1 MPKISVII
9 PVYNTEKFLP
19 ACLDSVLNQTFKD
32 IEIICVND
40 GSPDKSAD
48 ILAKYAE
55 QDKRILV
62 ITQENKGLSS
72 ARNVGVKMAT
82 GDYICFVDSDDR
94 IPTFALQSLYQI
106 SQNTQAEVV
115 MSEKKVAHPV
125 LLSGA
130 VHWKTYTNVVMD
142 FVSNPDVFSSACNKL
157 YRAEIIKN
165 HPFIEG
171 IYFEDWPFLTTL
183 MGKIKKFATTQTPCY
198 IYRED
203 NESTTRSPFNTKKV
217 DSYITGIRYVYD
229 FYKDRPDLK
238 LAQKRMAVAAKML
251 TNKVY
256 HSKDRA
262 LKDYAL
268 PQLDSLF
275 NEKIISKSN
284 LPLKSF
290 MRYWMMKKQ
299 K

>member
-55 QDKRILV
+55 QDKRILIV
-62 ITQENKGLSS
+62 TQENQGLSS
-72 ARNVGVKMAT
+72 ARNVGVKMAS

-115 MSEKKVAHPV
+115 MSEKKVPHPV

-130 VHWKTYTNVVMD
+130 LHWQTHTNTLAD
-142 FVSNPDVFSSACNKL
+142 FVSNSNVFSSAWNKL
-157 YRAEIIKN
+157 YRAEVIKN

-183 MGKIKKFATTQTPCY
+183 MSKIKKFATTQTPCY

-203 NESTTRSPFNTKKV
+203 NESTTRSPFSIKKV
-217 DSYITGIRYVYD
+217 DSYVTGIRHVYD
-229 FYKDRPDLK
+229 FYKNSPDLK
-238 LAQKRMAVAAKML
+238 LAQKRMGVAAKML
-251 TNKVY
+251 INKVY
-256 HSKDRA
+256 HSKDKVLQNHA
-262 LKDYAL
+262 LAK
-268 PQLDSLF
+268 LDDLF
-275 NEKIISKSN
+275 KEKIIFKTS

-290 MRYWMMKKQ
+290 MRYYLMKKQ
-299 K
+299 

>member
-1 MPKISVII
+1 MPQISVII
-9 PVYNTEKFLP
+9 PVYNTEKYLP
-19 ACLDSVLNQTFKD
+19 ACLDSVCSQSFQD
-32 IEIICVND
+32 IEIICIND
-40 GSPDKSAD
+40 GSPDKSGE

-55 QDKRILV
+55 QDKRIV
-62 ITQENKGLSS
+62 VVNQENKGLSG
-72 ARNVGVKMAT
+72 ARNT
-82 GDYICFVDSDDR
+82 GIQKANGQWICFVDSDDR
-94 IPTFALQSLYQI
+94 IPNFALQTLYQI
-106 SQNTQAEVV
+106 AQTTNSDIV
-115 MSEKKVAHPV
+115 MSEKRLSHPV
-125 LLSGA
+125 LSSGA
-130 VHWKTYTNVVMD
+130 IHWQVHTNIMED
-142 FVSNPDVFSSACNKL
+142 FVNNSDVFSSVCNKL
-157 YRAEIIKN
+157 YRSELIKD
-165 HPFIEG
+165 HQFIEG
-171 IYFEDWPFLTTL
+171 IYFEDWPFLMSL
-183 MGKIKKFATTQTPCY
+183 MPQVKKFATTQTPCY

-203 NESTTRSPFNTKKV
+203 NESTTRSPFNNKKV

-268 PQLDSLF
+268 SQLDSLF

>member
-1 MPKISVII
+1 MPQISVII
-9 PVYNTEKFLP
+9 PVYNTEKYLP
-19 ACLDSVLNQTFKD
+19 ACLDSVCSQSFQD
-32 IEIICVND
+32 IEIICIND
-40 GSPDKSAD
+40 GSPDKSGE

-55 QDKRILV
+55 QDKRIV
-62 ITQENKGLSS
+62 VVNQENKGLSG
-72 ARNVGVKMAT
+72 ARNT
-82 GDYICFVDSDDR
+82 GIQKANGQWICFVDSDDR
-94 IPTFALQSLYQI
+94 IPNFALQTLYQI
-106 SQNTQAEVV
+106 AQTTNSDIV
-115 MSEKKVAHPV
+115 MSEKRLSHPV
-125 LLSGA
+125 LSSGA
-130 VHWKTYTNVVMD
+130 IHWQVHTNIMED
-142 FVSNPDVFSSACNKL
+142 FVNNPDVFSAVCNKL
-157 YRAEIIKN
+157 YRSELIKD
-165 HPFIEG
+165 HQFIEG
-171 IYFEDWPFLTTL
+171 IYFEDWPFLMSL
-183 MGKIKKFATTQTPCY
+183 MPQVKKFATTQTPCY

-203 NESTTRSPFNTKKV
+203 NESTTRSPFNNKKV

-268 PQLDSLF
+268 SQLDSLF

>member
-1 MPKISVII
+1 MPQISVII
-9 PVYNTEKFLP
+9 PVYNTEKYLP
-19 ACLDSVLNQTFKD
+19 ACLDSVCSQTFQD

-40 GSPDKSAD
+40 GSTDKSGE

-55 QDKRILV
+55 QDKRVV
-62 ITQENKGLSS
+62 IINQENSGQSK
-72 ARNVGVKMAT
+72 ARNVGLNIAK
-82 GDYICFVDSDDR
+82 GGYINFVDSDDR
-94 IPTFALQSLYQI
+94 LPNFALQTLHQI
-106 SQNTQAEVV
+106 AQTTDADVV
-115 MSEKKVAHPV
+115 MSEKRLSHPV
-125 LLSGA
+125 LSSGA
-130 VHWKTYTNVVMD
+130 VHWQMHTNVVED
-142 FVSNPDVFSSACNKL
+142 FVNNPDIFSAVSNKL
-157 YRAEIIKN
+157 YRAELLKD
-165 HPFIEG
+165 HRFIEG

-203 NESTTRSPFNTKKV
+203 NESTTRSPFTTKKV

-229 FYKDRPDLK
+229 FYKDRPELK
-238 LAQKRMAVAAKML
+238 LAQKRMSVAAKML
-251 TNKVY
+251 INKVY
-256 HSKDRA
+256 HSKDRT

-275 NEKIISKSN
+275 NEKIIFKSN

>member
-1 MPKISVII
+1 MPQISVII
-9 PVYNTEKFLP
+9 PVYNTEKYLP
-19 ACLDSVLNQTFKD
+19 ACLDSVCSQTFQD

-40 GSPDKSAD
+40 GSTDKSGE

-55 QDKRILV
+55 QDKRIV
-62 ITQENKGLSS
+62 IINQENKGQSK
-72 ARNVGVKMAT
+72 ARNVGLNIAK
-82 GDYICFVDSDDR
+82 GCYINFVDSDDR
-94 IPTFALQSLYQI
+94 LPNFALQTLYQI
-106 SQNTQAEVV
+106 VQTTNVDIV
-115 MSEKKVAHPV
+115 MSEKRLSHP
-125 LLSGA
+125 LLSSGA
-130 VHWKTYTNVVMD
+130 VHWQMHTNVVED
-142 FVSNPDVFSSACNKL
+142 FVNNPDVFSAVSNKL
-157 YRAEIIKN
+157 YRAELLKD
-165 HPFIEG
+165 HRFIEG

-203 NESTTRSPFNTKKV
+203 NESTTRSPFTTKKV

-229 FYKDRPDLK
+229 FYKDRPELK
-238 LAQKRMAVAAKML
+238 LVQKRMAVAAKML

-268 PQLDSLF
+268 PQLDALF
-275 NEKIISKSN
+275 DEKIISKSN

>member
-1 MPKISVII
+1 MPQISVII
-9 PVYNTEKFLP
+9 PVYNTEKYLP
-19 ACLDSVLNQTFKD
+19 ACLDSVCSQSFQD
-32 IEIICVND
+32 IEIICIND
-40 GSPDKSAD
+40 GSPDKSGE

-55 QDKRILV
+55 QDKRIV
-62 ITQENKGLSS
+62 VVNQENKGLSG
-72 ARNVGVKMAT
+72 ARNT
-82 GDYICFVDSDDR
+82 GIQKANGQWICFVDSDDR
-94 IPTFALQSLYQI
+94 IPNFALQTLYQI
-106 SQNTQAEVV
+106 AQTTNSDIV
-115 MSEKKVAHPV
+115 MSEKRLSHPV
-125 LLSGA
+125 LSSGA
-130 VHWKTYTNVVMD
+130 IHWQVHTNIMED
-142 FVSNPDVFSSACNKL
+142 FVNNPDVFSAVCNKL
-157 YRAEIIKN
+157 YRSELIKD
-165 HPFIEG
+165 HQFIEG
-171 IYFEDWPFLTTL
+171 IYFEDWPFLMSL
-183 MGKIKKFATTQTPCY
+183 MPQVKKFATTQTPCY

-203 NESTTRSPFNTKKV
+203 NESTTRSPFTNKKV
-217 DSYITGIRYVYD
+217 DSYITSIRYVYD

-268 PQLDSLF
+268 SQLDSLF

>member
-1 MPKISVII
+1 MPQISVII
-9 PVYNTEKFLP
+9 PVYNTEKYLP
-19 ACLDSVLNQTFKD
+19 ACLDSVCSQSFQD
-32 IEIICVND
+32 IEIICIND
-40 GSPDKSAD
+40 GSPDKSGE

-55 QDKRILV
+55 QDKRIV
-62 ITQENKGLSS
+62 VVNQENKGLSG
-72 ARNVGVKMAT
+72 ARNT
-82 GDYICFVDSDDR
+82 GIQKANGQWICFVDSDDR
-94 IPTFALQSLYQI
+94 IPNFALQTLYQI
-106 SQNTQAEVV
+106 AQTTNSDIV
-115 MSEKKVAHPV
+115 MSEKRLSHPV
-125 LLSGA
+125 LSSGA
-130 VHWKTYTNVVMD
+130 IHWQVHTNIMED
-142 FVSNPDVFSSACNKL
+142 FVNNPDVFSAVCNKL
-157 YRAEIIKN
+157 YRSELIKD
-165 HPFIEG
+165 HQFIEG
-171 IYFEDWPFLTTL
+171 IYFEDWPFLMSL
-183 MGKIKKFATTQTPCY
+183 MPQVKKFATTQTPCY

-203 NESTTRSPFNTKKV
+203 NESTTRSPFTNKKV

-268 PQLDSLF
+268 SQLDVLF
-275 NEKIISKSN
+275 DEKIISKSN

>member
-1 MPKISVII
+1 MPQISVII
-9 PVYNTEKFLP
+9 PVYNTEKYLP
-19 ACLDSVLNQTFKD
+19 ACLDSVCSQTFQD

-40 GSPDKSAD
+40 GSTDKSGE

-55 QDKRILV
+55 QDKRIV
-62 ITQENKGLSS
+62 IINQENKGQSK
-72 ARNVGVKMAT
+72 ARNVGLNIAK
-82 GDYICFVDSDDR
+82 GCYINFVDSDDR
-94 IPTFALQSLYQI
+94 LPNFALQTLYQI
-106 SQNTQAEVV
+106 VQTTNVDIV
-115 MSEKKVAHPV
+115 MSEKRLSHP
-125 LLSGA
+125 LLSSGA
-130 VHWKTYTNVVMD
+130 VHWQMHTNVVED
-142 FVSNPDVFSSACNKL
+142 FVNNPDVFSAVSNKL
-157 YRAEIIKN
+157 YRAELLKD
-165 HPFIEG
+165 HRFIEG

-203 NESTTRSPFNTKKV
+203 NESTTRSPFTTKKV

-268 PQLDSLF
+268 PQLDALF
-275 NEKIISKSN
+275 DEKIISKSN